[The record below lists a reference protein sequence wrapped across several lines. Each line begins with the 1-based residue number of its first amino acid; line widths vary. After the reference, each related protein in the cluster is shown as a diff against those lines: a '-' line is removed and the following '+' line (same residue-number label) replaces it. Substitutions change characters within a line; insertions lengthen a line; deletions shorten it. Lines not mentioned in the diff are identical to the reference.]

1 MFTYVYF
8 KYINTH
14 MCIYI
19 YIFIY
24 IHIHMYMCMVF
35 AVWFRFHGIS
45 KKLVYRL
52 VGSAPVYTKE
62 SPKHRVPETPNP
74 KPSTL

>member
-1 MFTYVYF
+1 
-8 KYINTH
+8 
-14 MCIYI
+14 
-19 YIFIY
+19 
-24 IHIHMYMCMVF
+24 MYMCMVF